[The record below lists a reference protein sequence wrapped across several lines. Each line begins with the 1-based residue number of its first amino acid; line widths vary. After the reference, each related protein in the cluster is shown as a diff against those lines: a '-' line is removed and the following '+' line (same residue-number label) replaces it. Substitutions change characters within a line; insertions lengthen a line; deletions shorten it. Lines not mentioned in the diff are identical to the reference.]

1 MSQGSAMRLTYT
13 FRGEVL
19 LKTRCE
25 GTEEEQ
31 KFSYTLSVL
40 SEVEGG
46 GWSTPNSGHFTL
58 GKGHRYPFYGGWVGL
73 GVGLDGFGKPRPHR
87 NSNPGSSRP

>member
-1 MSQGSAMRLTYT
+1 MSQGYATRLAYT

-19 LKTRCE
+19 LKTSCE

-40 SEVEGG
+40 SEEEGG
-46 GWSTPNSGHFTL
+46 GWSTPNSGHFTS
-58 GKGHRYPFYGGWVGL
+58 GKEPRYSFYGGWVGL
-73 GVGLDGFGKPRPHR
+73 RVGLDGFRKPRPHL